1 MKRLFKNLMLVAV
14 AAMAFVACSQDND
27 SINILAKKTVLH
39 FNAGFADDTRSSF
52 VEKEDGATSYK
63 SVWNGGELLIISVCD
78 SEGKEVGQSYANV
91 KLDEGVESA
100 ESMHFSAEYNG
111 AIPENG
117 SITVYSGNWSSDD
130 SGKYTPNIYS
140 DQYGATDYSVAS
152 NFHICKSNTV
162 EFTND
167 LPATIDLTFST
178 AVAFGK
184 ITMSQF
190 SDVANKIDEVKVTI
204 NDNTTYTVYPEN
216 LTKPV
221 VWFAAE
227 AVEAVT
233 KLSIEAK
240 VDGVTYVKT
249 AEKLDTSFETGLVR
263 PINVSVMT
271 EKPADYN
278 VVLTKVTN
286 IEGNTISFVGEDSND
301 KLTLAINP
309 GLETI
314 VAGTYTGVDATS
326 YGPGFS
332 SDSALEYDFMGS
344 YFNISAAYNEDYDF
358 YLNGSPIVITDLGD
372 NNFSITTT
380 TSTWIP
386 VDNAT
391 KTVKI
396 TFEGKLEAELPT
408 FTSATYTGGGTD
420 KIIKLS
426 GEELGELWI
435 NLYGSGNPLIT
446 SDNWINVGQYSINK
460 GLYFGPDYGQYKP
473 AGYSE
478 WLSSTPNSFTLDVSI
493 VDGQYMFVVNADY
506 SNMKEGVTLVDATYH
521 GDIENLDYPDL
532 REPLATPQNVKTE
545 VNGLEITIT
554 WDEVIN
560 AKDYTIEIDDEIVG
574 TVSSLEYAFTG
585 KYFRSYDIN
594 VYANPVDELN
604 YRQSEANNVYVSID
618 TIEKTA
624 NGDEGFDFVYDSVES
639 SDSNNYK
646 FYQSSNTENYML
658 LSFANDI
665 TSLEAGSYTYELE
678 DINYGENS
686 AFNLPSYPNGTWK
699 VHYLQNKVKVFI
711 DVNDDK
717 NYTITV
723 FCYRDITGL
732 SANRLFKGVYNGSL
746 SSTVEP
752 TALATPELTVTASG
766 NTVTATWKAI
776 DGAAN
781 YTVTLNGENKGTT
794 TDTSI
799 SFSDLAYSTKY
810 TVTVVANPTD
820 PTANTVSEA
829 ASASVTTANAG
840 GDEPEPAADSFEYLG
855 RYYDIDSDAS
865 TSGGGYMYK
874 VVAGGVEYSLELY
887 WAYADATGAIKVGTY
902 NYCYNKPDSMY
913 SGWDGFSIISDSYYY
928 GSTLEVTA
936 DGVVTLTLKDANG
949 NLIGEYVY
957 EGVAVF

>member
-1 MKRLFKNLMLVAV
+1 MLVAV

-63 SVWNGGELLIISVCD
+63 SVWNGGELLTISICD
-78 SEGKEVGQSYANV
+78 SEGKLVGQSYAWV
-91 KLDEGVESA
+91 ELEEGVESA
-100 ESMHFSAEYNG
+100 ESMHFSAEYG
-111 AIPENG
+111 GTIPENG

-162 EFTND
+162 EFTNG

-190 SDVANKIDEVKVTI
+190 SDVADKIEEVKVTI
-204 NDNTTYTVYPEN
+204 NDNTTYTVTPAT

-249 AEKLDTSFETGLVR
+249 AENLTTSFETGLVR
-263 PINVSVMT
+263 PINVSAMT

-278 VVLTKVTN
+278 IEFTKMVFEGDSQNGGYLYTFTN
-286 IEGNTISFVGEDSND
+286 ESDSESMSLAFNPAYGNP
-301 KLTLAINP
+301 LQ
-309 GLETI
+309 
-314 VAGTYTGVDATS
+314 AGTYECCFWFNGDN
-326 YGPGFS
+326 
-332 SDSALEYDFMGS
+332 YDFNGNDSILIIDGVEYYPTTGS
-344 YFNISAAYNEDYDF
+344 KIVVELNENVYTIKANLVVDGKTAVCTFTGEISE
-358 YLNGSPIVITDLGD
+358 P
-372 NNFSITTT
+372 
-380 TSTWIP
+380 
-386 VDNAT
+386 
-391 KTVKI
+391 
-396 TFEGKLEAELPT
+396 ELPA
-408 FTSATYTGGGTD
+408 FTSA
-420 KIIKLS
+420 KIINTSMSDKLVQFTS
-426 GEELGELWI
+426 DELGTLQL
-435 NLYGSGNPLIT
+435 NFYNCNNN
-446 SDNWINVGQYSINK
+446 NWIDARTYIFASNGEIYPGGSYSW
-460 GLYFGPDYGQYKP
+460 YKDIDETTHY
-473 AGYSE
+473 A
-478 WLSSTPNSFTLDVSI
+478 
-493 VDGQYMFVVNADY
+493 VDGTVVVTIVNGKYHIEFSNITDYDGNYTLNAVY
-506 SNMKEGVTLVDATYH
+506 EGE
-521 GDIENLDYPDL
+521 IEGLIVPDL
-532 REPLATPQNVKTE
+532 REPLATPQNVETE

-560 AKDYTIEIDDEIVG
+560 AKDYTIVIDDEIVD
-574 TVSSLEYAFTG
+574 TVSSLEYKFTG

-594 VYANPVDELN
+594 VHANPVDELN
-604 YRQSEANNVYVSID
+604 YRQSDANSVYVSID
-618 TIEKTA
+618 AIEKTA
-624 NGDEGFDFVYDSVES
+624 NGDEDFDFVYDSVES
-639 SDSNNYK
+639 LGSNDYK
-646 FYQSSNTENYML
+646 FYQSSNTEHYML

-678 DINYGENS
+678 DINYGANS
-686 AFNLPSYPNGTWK
+686 AFNLPSYPNGSWK

-752 TALATPELTVTASG
+752 TALATPDLTVTASG
-766 NTVTATWKAI
+766 NTVTATWN
-776 DGAAN
+776 DVTGAAN
-781 YTVTLNGENKGTT
+781 YTVTCGVESKTIEGTT
-794 TDTSI
+794 AT
-799 SFSDLAYSTKY
+799 FEGLKYATKY
-810 TVTVVANPTD
+810 TVTVVANPAD
-820 PTANTVSEA
+820 STANTASEA
-829 ASASVTTANAG
+829 ASKSVTTEADPNTGG

-874 VVAGGVEYSLELY
+874 VVAGGVEYSLEMY
-887 WAYADATGAIKVGTY
+887 WAYANADGALKVGTY
-902 NYCYNKPDSMY
+902 NYCYNQPDAMY
-913 SGWDGFSIISDSYYY
+913 TGWDGFSIISDSYYH
-928 GSTLEVTA
+928 GSTLAVTA
-936 DGVVTLTLKDANG
+936 DGVVTLTLKDVDG

-957 EGVAVF
+957 ENVAVFE